1 VIEDEGRG
9 YNPET
14 LPDPTDPENVE
25 SPNGRGVFLMRK
37 LTDDI
42 RFENEGKRVELYF
55 RIVNQ

>member
-1 VIEDEGRG
+1 
-9 YNPET
+9 